1 MQEKKIAELLKKLL
15 AAMKFALSE
24 SADVVHIVDEME
36 ISGVKVMLVVD
47 AVLQAMDQAL
57 WPAMPP
63 HSVSEPQLK
72 LSADDVNWLKSLRIV
87 SSPDQPNS
95 TSPNM

>member
-24 SADVVHIVDEME
+24 SDDVIHIVSEME
-36 ISGVKVMLVVD
+36 TCGVKVMLVVD
-47 AVLQAMDQAL
+47 AVLQPMDQAL

-63 HSVSEPQLK
+63 
-72 LSADDVNWLKSLRIV
+72 SATS
-87 SSPDQPNS
+87 S
-95 TSPNM
+95 TS